1 MIAKLFLPGLNG
13 LRALAALSVILAH
26 VSEILVDKRFLETNY
41 FGHFGGYS
49 VTIFFTLSGFL
60 ITFLLLKE
68 LELQSKI
75 NIKKF
80 YIRRILRIWPL
91 YFFYIILVVLVM
103 KFAVPNTIWY
113 YVFIVPNIPFALHL
127 AGNSMVTIP
136 LLIHYWSLGVEE
148 QFYAFWPWLIK
159 YSSKIKKAILI
170 FCFAYFGLKVILS
183 LIDAPIVIQ
192 SILLHTRFCC
202 LAIGGIGACLYFEN
216 SKILVFA
223 KKKTIEFLAWIIIL
237 LFLMNKIRVFSI
249 INNEII
255 SVMVVVLI
263 INQISNSKSIISL
276 ENKLF
281 DYLGKISFGL
291 YIYNPLV
298 IYFLSLLLLDMN
310 GNKTLKATLFIIS
323 TFSVVIIVAHLS
335 YFYFEK
341 WFLKLKNRFTTIE
354 SYSSNP
360 NN

>member
-1 MIAKLFLPGLNG
+1 MSTKLFLPGLNG
-13 LRALAALSVILAH
+13 LRAIAALSVILAH
-26 VSEILVDKRFLETNY
+26 VSETLVEKRILNTNY

-75 NIKKF
+75 DIKKF

-91 YFFYIILVVLVM
+91 YFFYILLIVIVM
-103 KFAVPNTIWY
+103 KFTVPSTIWY

-127 AGNSMVTIP
+127 AGNSMITIP

-148 QFYAFWPWLIK
+148 QFYAFWPWMLK
-159 YSSKIKKAILI
+159 NAKKIKKTILI
-170 FCFAYFGLKVILS
+170 FCVAYFGLKVVLSILN
-183 LIDAPIVIQ
+183 APIVIQ

-202 LAIGGIGACLYFEN
+202 LGIGGIGACLYFEN
-216 SKILVFA
+216 NKIVVFV
-223 KKKTIEFLAWIIIL
+223 KQKFVEILAWLIIV
-237 LFLMNKIRVFSI
+237 LFLLNVIRVFSI
-249 INNEII
+249 VNHEII
-255 SVMVVVLI
+255 ALTVVVLI
-263 INQISNSKSIISL
+263 INQISNSKTIIPL

-291 YIYNPLV
+291 YIYNPL
-298 IYFLSLLLLDMN
+298 ILYFISFLLLDTN
-310 GNKTLKATLFIIS
+310 ENKPLKATLFIVS
-323 TFSVVIIVAHLS
+323 TFTAVILVAHLS

-341 WFLKLKNRFTTIE
+341 RFLNLKNRFTTIE